1 MEIFHDRYEQL
12 TLLGRGAFSEVWKV
26 RDIKTDVIEAL
37 KIYSPSTGGN
47 EDGNEMLSHEF
58 GLMVNASH
66 KNLLRPLYFDIC
78 DNRPYLV
85 LPFCEKGNISRMIG
99 KMNEDEAWR
108 LIRDMASGLAFL
120 HAMNPPILHQ
130 DIKPANI
137 LLSDNGDFQLTDFGV
152 SARVKATMSRVSN
165 QELALYSAG
174 TISYMAPERFKRRN
188 LPIKPNDIYSL
199 GSTVYEM
206 LSGDVPFGN
215 DGGLLQMR
223 GAEIPE
229 LPQGFSPLLNRTL
242 EACLQENPDYRPTAA
257 QLEEIANNALR
268 DPNYRNYI
276 PQELNRS
283 QQTVINE
290 TQPYWNGNMDN
301 RQSSQH
307 AVNGNVSG
315 YDSTV
320 RNSNMGSGYG
330 MTTQGSGMGSG
341 YGMTMQGS
349 GMGSGYGMTMQGS
362 GMGSGYGMSYA
373 DNPVTEKKK
382 TSKAII
388 YSAIGAAA
396 VVCILVTLFL
406 SGVFSNKKPE
416 PKPVAESF
424 EVRFERAKFMMM
436 SSENSAKATA
446 GLDSLKQLSREGYS
460 QATFLWSRIIFDN
473 QAIQYGLDNPEWKRI
488 KSVLKGYEPID
499 NMRAHELLELAVI
512 QDREGQNWQALTE
525 LGYDYYK
532 GRDRCKEY
540 EKFLSEG
547 RNEDLNKDEN
557 LRKAKEYFTKAAIH
571 PEADAS
577 KTKVEILNIETQ
589 QKLYSNGRH

>member
-152 SARVKATMSRVSN
+152 STRVKATMSRVSN

-349 GMGSGYGMTMQGS
+349 GMGSGYGM
-362 GMGSGYGMSYA
+362 SYA

-406 SGVFSNKKPE
+406 SGVFSNKKNE

-473 QAIQYGLDNPEWKRI
+473 QNKQYGLDYPEWKKI
-488 KSVLKGYEPID
+488 KTVLQGYEPID
-499 NMRAHELLELAVI
+499 NMRAHELLELSVK
-512 QDREGQNWQALTE
+512 QDKEGKNWQALAE

-532 GRDRCKEY
+532 GLDRCKDY
-540 EKFLSEG
+540 ESFLAAG
-547 RNEDLNKDEN
+547 RNSDYSKDEN
-557 LRKAKEYFTKAAIH
+557 LNKAKEYFTKAATN
-571 PEADAS
+571 PDADES
-577 KTKVEILNIETQ
+577 KTLIEAENIQVQ
-589 QKLYSNGRH
+589 QNAYSRQLR

>member
-1 MEIFHDRYEQL
+1 
-12 TLLGRGAFSEVWKV
+12 
-26 RDIKTDVIEAL
+26 
-37 KIYSPSTGGN
+37 
-47 EDGNEMLSHEF
+47 
-58 GLMVNASH
+58 
-66 KNLLRPLYFDIC
+66 
-78 DNRPYLV
+78 
-85 LPFCEKGNISRMIG
+85 MIG

-349 GMGSGYGMTMQGS
+349 GMGSGYGM
-362 GMGSGYGMSYA
+362 SYA

>member
-152 SARVKATMSRVSN
+152 STRVKATMSRVSN

-349 GMGSGYGMTMQGS
+349 GMGSGYGM
-362 GMGSGYGMSYA
+362 SYA

-406 SGVFSNKKPE
+406 SGVFSNKKNE

-577 KTKVEILNIETQ
+577 KTKYEILNIETQ

>member
-349 GMGSGYGMTMQGS
+349 GMGSGYGM
-362 GMGSGYGMSYA
+362 SYA

>member
-152 SARVKATMSRVSN
+152 STRVKATMSRVSN

-290 TQPYWNGNMDN
+290 TQPYWNGDMDN

-307 AVNGNVSG
+307 AVNGNMSG

-330 MTTQGSGMGSG
+330 MS
-341 YGMTMQGS
+341 MQGN
-349 GMGSGYGMTMQGS
+349 GT
-362 GMGSGYGMSYA
+362 GSGYGMSYA
-373 DNPVTEKKK
+373 DNPTTEKKK

-388 YSAIGAAA
+388 YSTIGAAA

-406 SGVFSNKKPE
+406 SGVFSNKKTE

-424 EVRFERAKFMMM
+424 AIRFERAKQMMM
-436 SSENSAKATA
+436 NSENSATATA
-446 GLDSLKQLSREGYS
+446 GIDSLKQLSNEGYS
-460 QATFLWSRIIFDN
+460 QATFLWSRIIFEN
-473 QAIQYGLDNPEWKRI
+473 QDMQYGLDNPEWKRI
-488 KSVLKGYEPID
+488 KSVLKGYVPID

-512 QDREGQNWQALTE
+512 QDKEGKNWQALAE

-532 GRDRCKEY
+532 GKDRCQEY
-540 EKFLSEG
+540 EKFLKEG
-547 RNEDLNKDEN
+547 RNVDPNKDEN
-557 LRKAKEYFTKAAIH
+557 LNKAKEYFTKAAAH

-577 KTKVEILNIETQ
+577 KTSVEIVNIKTQ
-589 QKLYSNGRH
+589 QEVYSNGRH

>member
-152 SARVKATMSRVSN
+152 STRVKATMSRVSN

-283 QQTVINE
+283 QQTVINDP
-290 TQPYWNGNMDN
+290 QPYWNGNMEN

-341 YGMTMQGS
+341 YGMTTQGS

-406 SGVFSNKKPE
+406 SGVFSNKKNE

-436 SSENSAKATA
+436 NSENSVKATA

-473 QAIQYGLDNPEWKRI
+473 QDIQYGLDNPEWKRI

-512 QDREGQNWQALTE
+512 QDPEGHNWQALAE

-532 GRDRCKEY
+532 GKDRCKDY
-540 EKFLSEG
+540 EKFLAEG
-547 RNEDLNKDEN
+547 RNDDPNKDEN
-557 LRKAKEYFTKAAIH
+557 LRKAKEYFTKAATH

-577 KTKVEILNIETQ
+577 KTKVEIVNIETQ
-589 QKLYSNGRH
+589 QEVYSNGRH